1 MQQIDFSSIKEYD
14 SLSKKQQQ
22 LLREIAEEKERSNKI
37 KLLIE
42 KHLAR
47 RSEIKSSISE
57 KNTNILDK
65 ESQVKVLREQ
75 KTRLMNQGSSEEKL
89 NDYESKISTLEEES
103 FAMLEEI
110 EELERELQETL
121 QFEEG
126 ARKTL
131 SEIEKEV
138 EQLVGSKETE
148 LRNITSHL
156 EGILNQLPERVR
168 NLLIKLSEKKMV
180 HGPFTKIEAGS
191 CMMCRFKISKTDEAD
206 IDVHRLLKQCPQC
219 SRIFLP
225 YGV

>member
-89 NDYESKISTLEEES
+89 NDYESKRSEERRVGKECRS
-103 FAMLEEI
+103 
-110 EELERELQETL
+110 RGET
-121 QFEEG
+121 
-126 ARKTL
+126 
-131 SEIEKEV
+131 
-138 EQLVGSKETE
+138 
-148 LRNITSHL
+148 H
-156 EGILNQLPERVR
+156 
-168 NLLIKLSEKKMV
+168 
-180 HGPFTKIEAGS
+180 
-191 CMMCRFKISKTDEAD
+191 
-206 IDVHRLLKQCPQC
+206 
-219 SRIFLP
+219 
-225 YGV
+225 